1 MDIGVFILLGIVQGV
16 AEWLPISSKT
26 QIMFVATALMGYS
39 PALAYS
45 LGLFLEAASVIAALL
60 YFRGVYASALRGLL
74 GDRAGRRWLTYFVFT
89 TVVTAVVGLPLYLT
103 ARTSLMGSA
112 AAGWLMIAL
121 GLAVMLNAFLLQ
133 KAKRTAAGL
142 KTFGDM
148 TLRDMALVGIAQALS
163 VLPGVSRSGATTSA
177 LLLLGYKPEEA
188 FKASFALVP
197 IAGLG
202 AAVLSYLTEK
212 GAVATPETALA
223 MAVGVVV
230 SLATISALLRFAK
243 SGRAALVNVVVGALA
258 VAGGIVRLS
267 APG

>member
-1 MDIGVFILLGIVQGV
+1 MDVGVSILLGVVQGV

-60 YFRGVYASALRGLL
+60 YFRSVYVSALRGLL
-74 GDRAGRRWLTYFVFT
+74 GDRAGRRWLTYFVVT

-103 ARTSLMGSA
+103 ARASLMGSA

-121 GLAVMLNAFLLQ
+121 GLAVVLNALLLQ
-133 KAKRTAAGL
+133 RARRAAGL

-163 VLPGVSRSGATTSA
+163 VLPGVSRSGATTTT

-197 IAGLG
+197 IAGIG
-202 AAVLSYLTEK
+202 ATVLSYLAEK
-212 GAVATPETALA
+212 GAIATPEATLA

-230 SLATISALLRFAK
+230 SLATISALLRFARDG
-243 SGRAALVNVVVGALA
+243 SAALVNVVVGALA
-258 VAGGIVRLS
+258 VAGGVVRLL